1 MNIPR
6 KTSNIMGLS
15 GATTS
20 EKPMHSSPAP
30 RLGIRTFALFGGLMV
45 LAAVITAGCAGG
57 DRPGPSV
64 PAAQPPLDITSP
76 AAGQQRPVSH
86 YYDFLRAQL
95 AARSGRLEEA
105 VAFMKAAVDK
115 VPDQAVVKK
124 ELAMLYIKQGRK
136 DKALEMIKEALG
148 QEPDNTES
156 LIVAGSLW
164 QNAGELDAARQAYE
178 KVVDKAP
185 ERENIALILV
195 RLYLQQEQFNRAAE
209 LMADFVKR
217 FPGNYMGFYYLGQAL
232 NELGRPED
240 AAEAYQR
247 CLSIEPDLMEPRAAL
262 IDIYRRQG
270 RDAKAVSQYQ
280 AILERDPRN
289 AAAALE
295 LGVFY
300 KKQGRADKARAIWE
314 DLAVRARPA
323 SDVVKAVTGMLGRQR
338 YDDVIIALSGILE
351 HDRQNS
357 ALHYLAGAALYLSD
371 KTAPAM
377 EHFQQVASDSDF
389 YIDAMIH
396 QAIIYNRE
404 SKTGKAVGLL
414 ESAMEKS
421 DRSGKTALIP
431 YLSAFYQEQEH
442 YRQAESLLQQGLSIN
457 PGSTELLYELGVLY
471 EKMGDVDAAIEKM
484 KQVIEKDPENAD
496 ALNYLGYTYA
506 DQNIHLEKAESLI
519 RRALALE
526 PESGHILDSM
536 GWVYY
541 RQGDYQKARKY
552 LEEAVEKIGDDPII
566 FEHLGDVYR
575 KTDQPGQALEY
586 YKKALENGSED
597 VDAVKEKID
606 ALRQQGVSP

>member
-6 KTSNIMGLS
+6 KMSNIMGLS
-15 GATTS
+15 GTTTS
-20 EKPMHSSPAP
+20 KTPRNSSPAP
-30 RLGIRTFALFGGLMV
+30 RLGIRMFALFGGVMV
-45 LAAVITAGCAGG
+45 IAAVLTAGCAGR
-57 DRPGPSV
+57 DHHPGSLV
-64 PAAQPPLDITSP
+64 PAAQPPFDIPLP
-76 AAGQQRPVSH
+76 AVGQQRPVSH

-105 VAFMKAAVDK
+105 VAFMKDAVDK
-115 VPDQAVVKK
+115 VPDQVVVKK

-136 DKALEMIKEALG
+136 DKALEMIQEALD
-148 QEPDNTES
+148 QDPDNTES

-164 QNAGELDAARQAYE
+164 QSAGELDAARQAYE
-178 KVVDKAP
+178 KVVDNAP
-185 ERENIALILV
+185 ERENIALMLA
-195 RLYLQQEQFNRAAE
+195 RLYLQQEQFSRAAE
-209 LMADFVKR
+209 LMTDFVKR

-232 NELGRPED
+232 NELDRLGD
-240 AAEAYQR
+240 AADAYQR
-247 CLSIEPDLMEPRAAL
+247 SLSIEPDLMEPRAAL

-270 RDAKAVSQYQ
+270 KEGKAASQYQ

-289 AAAALE
+289 AVAAIE

-300 KKQGRADKARAIWE
+300 KKQGRTDKARAIWE
-314 DLAVRARPA
+314 DLAGRAGPD
-323 SDVVKAVTGMLGRQR
+323 SDVIKAVTGMLGRQR
-338 YDDVIIALSGILE
+338 YDDAIIALSGVLE
-351 HDRQNS
+351 HDPQNS

-371 KTAPAM
+371 KTDPAM
-377 EHFQQVASDSDF
+377 DHFQQVASDSDF

-404 SKTGKAVGLL
+404 SRTGKAVGLL
-414 ESAMEKS
+414 EAAMEKS
-421 DRSGKTALIP
+421 DSAGKAALIP

-442 YRQAESLLQQGLSIN
+442 FRQAESLLQQGLSIN

-471 EKMGDVDAAIEKM
+471 EKMGDVQAAIEKM

-506 DQNIHLEKAESLI
+506 DQNIRLEEAESLI
-519 RRALALE
+519 RRALELE

-536 GWVYY
+536 GWVHY

-552 LEEAVEKIGDDPII
+552 LEKAVEKIDDDPII

-575 KTDQPGQALEY
+575 KTDQPGQALQY
-586 YKKALENGSED
+586 YKKALENGAD
-597 VDAVKEKID
+597 DADAVKEKMD
-606 ALRQQGVSP
+606 ALQQEVSP

>member
-6 KTSNIMGLS
+6 KTISIMRLS

-20 EKPMHSSPAP
+20 EKPMDSSPLP
-30 RLGIRTFALFGGLMV
+30 RLRIPIFALFGGLMV
-45 LAAVITAGCAGG
+45 IGAALTAGCTGR
-57 DRPGPSV
+57 DHHPGPSV
-64 PAAQPPLDITSP
+64 PAAQPLSDITSP

-105 VAFMKAAVDK
+105 VAFMKDAVDK
-115 VPDQAVVKK
+115 VPDQVVVKK

-136 DKALEMIKEALG
+136 DKALEMIQEALG
-148 QEPDNTES
+148 QDPDNTES
-156 LIVAGSLW
+156 LIIAGSLW
-164 QNAGELDAARQAYE
+164 QSAGELDAARQAYE
-178 KVVDKAP
+178 KVVENAP
-185 ERENIALILV
+185 ERENIALILA

-209 LMADFVKR
+209 LMTDFVER
-217 FPGNYMGFYYLGQAL
+217 FPGNYMGFYYLGKACK
-232 NELGRPED
+232 ELGRLGD
-240 AAEAYQR
+240 AADAYQR
-247 CLSIEPDLMEPRAAL
+247 SLSIEPDLMEPRAAL
-262 IDIYRRQG
+262 IDIYRHQG

-289 AAAALE
+289 VAAALE

-300 KKQGRADKARAIWE
+300 KKQGRTDKARAIWE
-314 DLAVRARPA
+314 DFAGRAGPD
-323 SDVVKAVTGMLGRQR
+323 SDVIKAVTGMLGRQQ
-338 YDDVIIALSGILE
+338 YDDAIIALSGVLE

-371 KTAPAM
+371 KTGPAM
-377 EHFQQVASDSDF
+377 DHFQQVASDSDF

-404 SKTGKAVGLL
+404 SKTGQAVRLL
-414 ESAMEKS
+414 EAAMEKS
-421 DRSGKTALIP
+421 DSSGKAALIP

-506 DQNIHLEKAESLI
+506 DQNIHLDEAESLI
-519 RRALALE
+519 RRALEQE

-536 GWVYY
+536 GWVHY

-552 LEEAVEKIGDDPII
+552 LEKAVEKIGDDPII

-575 KTDQPGQALEY
+575 KTDQPGRALEY
-586 YKKALENGSED
+586 YKKALENGSD
-597 VDAVKEKID
+597 HADIVKEKMD
-606 ALRQQGVSP
+606 ALRQEVSP